1 MAMLIIEAFLLTAI
15 AVGAGVLVGVL
26 VKQWFGRR
34 TVGSERLADVMA
46 AAEAAEAGAAPVRAE
61 QAPEPEVEE
70 PEAPEPE
77 SLVEEEPETIVVPA
91 GLAREAPAPEPPE
104 VLTGPAAEVSAGL
117 DRIAGADRVG
127 ERPPALPGPRDAVAD
142 DLRRIRGIG
151 PQNATRLNAL
161 GVYHFDQ
168 IAAWTPAEVRWVGA
182 YLAFPG
188 RIEREDWIG
197 QARALMAGDRPDPES
212 DQSASGTTGP

>member
-1 MAMLIIEAFLLTAI
+1 MAILIIETFILTAI

-34 TVGSERLADVMA
+34 TVGSERLTEVMA
-46 AAEAAEAGAAPVRAE
+46 AAQAAEANSAESGQFDPKPVSLSEADTTAIETSEPMTSAPDI
-61 QAPEPEVEE
+61 EPD
-70 PEAPEPE
+70 
-77 SLVEEEPETIVVPA
+77 VV
-91 GLAREAPAPEPPE
+91 E

-117 DRIAGADRVG
+117 DRIAAADRLG
-127 ERPPALPGPRDAVAD
+127 ERPPALPGPRSGKAD

-161 GVYHFDQ
+161 GIYHLDQ
-168 IAAWTPAEVRWVGA
+168 IAAWTPSEARWVGA

-188 RIEREDWIG
+188 RIEREDWMG
-197 QARALMAGDRPDPES
+197 QAGVLL
-212 DQSASGTTGP
+212 SAEGGEVTEG

>member
-1 MAMLIIEAFLLTAI
+1 MTMLIIEAFLLTAI

-34 TVGSERLADVMA
+34 TVGNERLADVMA
-46 AAEAAEAGAAPVRAE
+46 AAEAAEAGV
-61 QAPEPEVEE
+61 APERADEAPESEAEE
-70 PEAPEPE
+70 PEAAEAD
-77 SLVEEEPETIVVPA
+77 SVVEEEPDTIVVPA
-91 GLAREAPAPEPPE
+91 GLARQAPESPE
-104 VLTGPAAEVSAGL
+104 ALTGPAAEVSAGL
-117 DRIAGADRVG
+117 DRIAAADRVG

-142 DLRRIRGIG
+142 DLKRIRGIG
-151 PQNATRLNAL
+151 PQNETRLNAL
-161 GVYHFDQ
+161 GVYHFGQ

-197 QARALMAGDRPDPES
+197 QARALIAGDRPDPES

>member
-1 MAMLIIEAFLLTAI
+1 MTMLIIEAFLLTAI

-46 AAEAAEAGAAPVRAE
+46 AAEAAEAGATPVRTDDV
-61 QAPEPEVEE
+61 PEPEAEE
-70 PEAPEPE
+70 PEASEPE
-77 SLVEEEPETIVVPA
+77 SVVEEVSDTIVVPA
-91 GLAREAPAPEPPE
+91 GLAREAPAPEA
-104 VLTGPAAEVSAGL
+104 LTGPAAEVSAGL
-117 DRIAGADRVG
+117 DRIAAADRVG
-127 ERPPALPGPRDAVAD
+127 ERPPALPAPRDAVAD
-142 DLRRIRGIG
+142 DLKRIRGIG
-151 PQNATRLNAL
+151 PQNETRLNAL

>member
-1 MAMLIIEAFLLTAI
+1 MTMLIIEAFLLTAI

-46 AAEAAEAGAAPVRAE
+46 AAEAAEAGAAPERTE
-61 QAPEPEVEE
+61 
-70 PEAPEPE
+70 EAPEPE
-77 SLVEEEPETIVVPA
+77 AAEADSVVEEEPEIIVVPA
-91 GLAREAPAPEPPE
+91 GLAREAPEPPE
-104 VLTGPAAEVSAGL
+104 ELTGPAAEVSAGL

-127 ERPPALPGPRDAVAD
+127 ERPPALPGPRAAVAD

-168 IAAWTPAEVRWVGA
+168 IATWTPAEVRWVGA

-197 QARALMAGDRPDPES
+197 QARALIAGDRPDPES

>member
-1 MAMLIIEAFLLTAI
+1 MTMLIIEAFLLTAI

-46 AAEAAEAGAAPVRAE
+46 AAEAAEAVAAPVRTDDV
-61 QAPEPEVEE
+61 PEPEAAEL
-70 PEAPEPE
+70 E
-77 SLVEEEPETIVVPA
+77 SVVEEESDTIVVPA

-104 VLTGPAAEVSAGL
+104 ALTGPAAEVSAGL
-117 DRIAGADRVG
+117 DRIAAADRVG

-142 DLRRIRGIG
+142 DLKRIRGIG
-151 PQNATRLNAL
+151 PQNETRLNAL
-161 GVYHFDQ
+161 GVYHFGQ

-197 QARALMAGDRPDPES
+197 QARALAA